1 MQSRRAKHVGLVVV
15 ATLLLALIPIST
27 PLAHAEGCRDYPAS
41 VTPEC
46 AAQNLEEARLQ
57 TIAREE
63 AARVEALAVIA
74 RAEAQRLADAQ
85 VNAARDSS
93 YGATVQGCRD
103 YPKSTTPECAA
114 QNLEVERLASID
126 NATKAKQD
134 EANVNAKAEAQR
146 LGQAQAADAR
156 DTLYGATIKG
166 CRDFPKST
174 TPECAAQNLEVER
187 LASIDNAAKAKQD
200 EADVNAKAEAQRLA
214 QTQEADAR
222 DTLYGATIKGCR
234 DFPKSTTPECA
245 AQNLE
250 VERLASIDN
259 AAKAEQAEVDAKAK
273 AERLA
278 DLETENEIKKV
289 IRIKKV
295 ITCAKGSK
303 TRTVTAWEPKCPKGY
318 KKKGLTKNA

>member
-1 MQSRRAKHVGLVVV
+1 VQSRRAKHVGSVVV

-27 PLAHAEGCRDYPAS
+27 PLAYAEGCRDYPAS

-57 TIAREE
+57 NIAREE

-103 YPKSTTPECAA
+103 FPKSTTPECAA

-126 NATKAKQD
+126 SAAKAKQDQANANAKAEAQSLAQTQEADARDTLYGATLKGCRDFPKSTTPECAAQNLEVERLASVDNAAKAKQD

-146 LGQAQAADAR
+146 LAQTQEADAR
-156 DTLYGATIKG
+156 DTLYGATLKG

-187 LASIDNAAKAKQD
+187 LASIDSAAKAKQD
-200 EADVNAKAEAQRLA
+200 EADAKAKAQRLA
-214 QTQEADAR
+214 D
-222 DTLYGATIKGCR
+222 
-234 DFPKSTTPECA
+234 S
-245 AQNLE
+245 
-250 VERLASIDN
+250 
-259 AAKAEQAEVDAKAK
+259 
-273 AERLA
+273 
-278 DLETENEIKKV
+278 ETENEIKKV
-289 IRIKKV
+289 IRIKKSV
-295 ITCAKGSK
+295 TCVKGSK
-303 TRTVTAWEPKCPKGY
+303 IRTVTAWAPTCPEGF

>member
-1 MQSRRAKHVGLVVV
+1 MQSRRAKHVGSVVV

-27 PLAHAEGCRDYPAS
+27 PLAYAEGCRDYPAS

-57 TIAREE
+57 NIAREE

-103 YPKSTTPECAA
+103 FPKSTTPECAT

-126 NATKAKQD
+126 SAAKAKQD
-134 EANVNAKAEAQR
+134 QANANAKAEAQS
-146 LGQAQAADAR
+146 LAQTQEADAR
-156 DTLYGATIKG
+156 DTLYGATLKG

-187 LASIDNAAKAKQD
+187 LASVDNAAKAKQD
-200 EADVNAKAEAQRLA
+200 EADAKAKAQRLA
-214 QTQEADAR
+214 D
-222 DTLYGATIKGCR
+222 
-234 DFPKSTTPECA
+234 S
-245 AQNLE
+245 
-250 VERLASIDN
+250 
-259 AAKAEQAEVDAKAK
+259 
-273 AERLA
+273 
-278 DLETENEIKKV
+278 ETENEIKKV

-295 ITCAKGSK
+295 VTCVKGSK
-303 TRTVTAWEPKCPKGY
+303 SRTVTAWEPSCPEGF

>member
-1 MQSRRAKHVGLVVV
+1 MQSRRAKHVGSVVV
-15 ATLLLALIPIST
+15 TTLLLALIPIST

-126 NATKAKQD
+126 NAVKAKQD

-146 LGQAQAADAR
+146 LAD
-156 DTLYGATIKG
+156 
-166 CRDFPKST
+166 S
-174 TPECAAQNLEVER
+174 
-187 LASIDNAAKAKQD
+187 
-200 EADVNAKAEAQRLA
+200 
-214 QTQEADAR
+214 
-222 DTLYGATIKGCR
+222 
-234 DFPKSTTPECA
+234 
-245 AQNLE
+245 
-250 VERLASIDN
+250 
-259 AAKAEQAEVDAKAK
+259 
-273 AERLA
+273 
-278 DLETENEIKKV
+278 ETEIEIKKV

-303 TRTVTAWEPKCPKGY
+303 TRTVTAWEPTCPKGF

>member
-1 MQSRRAKHVGLVVV
+1 MQSRRAKHVGSVVV
-15 ATLLLALIPIST
+15 TTLLLALIPIST

-126 NATKAKQD
+126 NA
-134 EANVNAKAEAQR
+134 
-146 LGQAQAADAR
+146 
-156 DTLYGATIKG
+156 
-166 CRDFPKST
+166 
-174 TPECAAQNLEVER
+174 
-187 LASIDNAAKAKQD
+187 
-200 EADVNAKAEAQRLA
+200 
-214 QTQEADAR
+214 
-222 DTLYGATIKGCR
+222 
-234 DFPKSTTPECA
+234 
-245 AQNLE
+245 
-250 VERLASIDN
+250 
-259 AAKAEQAEVDAKAK
+259 AKAEQAEVDAKAK

>member
-1 MQSRRAKHVGLVVV
+1 MQSRRAKHVGSVVV
-15 ATLLLALIPIST
+15 TTLLLALIPIST

-126 NATKAKQD
+126 NAVKAKQD

-146 LGQAQAADAR
+146 LAD
-156 DTLYGATIKG
+156 
-166 CRDFPKST
+166 S
-174 TPECAAQNLEVER
+174 
-187 LASIDNAAKAKQD
+187 
-200 EADVNAKAEAQRLA
+200 
-214 QTQEADAR
+214 
-222 DTLYGATIKGCR
+222 
-234 DFPKSTTPECA
+234 
-245 AQNLE
+245 
-250 VERLASIDN
+250 
-259 AAKAEQAEVDAKAK
+259 
-273 AERLA
+273 
-278 DLETENEIKKV
+278 ETEIEIKKV

>member
-1 MQSRRAKHVGLVVV
+1 MQSRRAKHVGSVVV
-15 ATLLLALIPIST
+15 TTLLLALIPIST

-126 NATKAKQD
+126 NA
-134 EANVNAKAEAQR
+134 
-146 LGQAQAADAR
+146 
-156 DTLYGATIKG
+156 
-166 CRDFPKST
+166 
-174 TPECAAQNLEVER
+174 
-187 LASIDNAAKAKQD
+187 
-200 EADVNAKAEAQRLA
+200 
-214 QTQEADAR
+214 
-222 DTLYGATIKGCR
+222 
-234 DFPKSTTPECA
+234 
-245 AQNLE
+245 
-250 VERLASIDN
+250 
-259 AAKAEQAEVDAKAK
+259 AKAEQAEVDAKAK

-303 TRTVTAWEPKCPKGY
+303 TRTVTAWEPTCPKGY

>member
-1 MQSRRAKHVGLVVV
+1 M
-15 ATLLLALIPIST
+15 
-27 PLAHAEGCRDYPAS
+27 
-41 VTPEC
+41 
-46 AAQNLEEARLQ
+46 
-57 TIAREE
+57 
-63 AARVEALAVIA
+63 
-74 RAEAQRLADAQ
+74 
-85 VNAARDSS
+85 
-93 YGATVQGCRD
+93 
-103 YPKSTTPECAA
+103 
-114 QNLEVERLASID
+114 
-126 NATKAKQD
+126 
-134 EANVNAKAEAQR
+134 
-146 LGQAQAADAR
+146 
-156 DTLYGATIKG
+156 
-166 CRDFPKST
+166 
-174 TPECAAQNLEVER
+174 
-187 LASIDNAAKAKQD
+187 
-200 EADVNAKAEAQRLA
+200 
-214 QTQEADAR
+214 
-222 DTLYGATIKGCR
+222 YGATIKGCR

>member
-1 MQSRRAKHVGLVVV
+1 MRAFYHLRMRPLEAKRIGAVLI
-15 ATLLLALIPIST
+15 ASLFIAFIPISI
-27 PLAHAEGCRDYPAS
+27 PNAQADGCHDYPAS

-46 AAQNLEEARLQ
+46 VAQNLEEARLQ

-93 YGATVQGCRD
+93 YGATVQGCRN

-126 NATKAKQD
+126 NAAKAKQE
-134 EANVNAKAEAQR
+134 EANVNARAEAQR
-146 LGQAQAADAR
+146 LADAQEADAR
-156 DTLYGATIKG
+156 DVLYGATIKG

-187 LASIDNAAKAKQD
+187 LASIDSAAKAKQK
-200 EADVNAKAEAQRLA
+200 EADVAVKADAQRI
-214 QTQEADAR
+214 ADA
-222 DTLYGATIKGCR
+222 LL
-234 DFPKSTTPECA
+234 A
-245 AQNLE
+245 AQDSSTAKTDSSNLSATE
-250 VERLASIDN
+250 SDS
-259 AAKAEQAEVDAKAK
+259 
-273 AERLA
+273 
-278 DLETENEIKKV
+278 ETEVVIAKV
-289 IRIKKV
+289 LRIKKV
-295 ITCAKGSK
+295 VTCMKGSK
-303 TRTVTAWEPKCPKGY
+303 TRTVTAWTPACPEGY

>member
-1 MQSRRAKHVGLVVV
+1 MPV
-15 ATLLLALIPIST
+15 ST
-27 PLAHAEGCRDYPAS
+27 PIAHADGCHDYPAS

-46 AAQNLEEARLQ
+46 VAQNLEEARLQ
-57 TIAREE
+57 NIAREE

-126 NATKAKQD
+126 
-134 EANVNAKAEAQR
+134 
-146 LGQAQAADAR
+146 
-156 DTLYGATIKG
+156 
-166 CRDFPKST
+166 S
-174 TPECAAQNLEVER
+174 
-187 LASIDNAAKAKQD
+187 AAKAKQD
-200 EADVNAKAEAQRLA
+200 QSNADAKAEAQRLA

-250 VERLASIDN
+250 VERLASIDS
-259 AAKAEQAEVDAKAK
+259 AAKAKQAEADAKAK
-273 AERLA
+273 AQRLA
-278 DLETENEIKKV
+278 DSETENEIKKV

-295 ITCAKGSK
+295 VTCVKGSK
-303 TRTVTAWEPKCPKGY
+303 SRTVTAWEPSCPEGF